1 LEGLLYLLWLKKEGV
16 KDAGR
21 AVGNTVE
28 KVGEKAKDAVDNDHD
43 EKH

>member
-1 LEGLLYLLWLKKEGV
+1 MVKVQLFELWHKLLALAAKIK
-16 KDAGR
+16 
-21 AVGNTVE
+21 